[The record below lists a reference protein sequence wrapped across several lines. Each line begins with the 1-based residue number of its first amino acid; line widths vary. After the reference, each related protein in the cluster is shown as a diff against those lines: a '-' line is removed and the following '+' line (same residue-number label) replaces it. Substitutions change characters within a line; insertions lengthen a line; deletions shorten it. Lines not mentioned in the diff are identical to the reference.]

1 MHAKQFYVVSNSDI
15 FGLTLPKQYRY
26 AASIL
31 NMVLLEKLDIYLYC
45 FDLSLDL
52 QKFTY
57 QGHSNMNIPPWGAGG
72 LSRECVLRIPMRVV
86 KGD

>member
-1 MHAKQFYVVSNSDI
+1 MSCRMHAKQFSVVSNSNI
-15 FGLTLPKQYRY
+15 FSLTLPIQYRY

-52 QKFTY
+52 QKITY
-57 QGHSNMNIPPWGAGG
+57 QGHSNINAEHIDGKDIW
-72 LSRECVLRIPMRVV
+72 LCNCKSIE
-86 KGD
+86 